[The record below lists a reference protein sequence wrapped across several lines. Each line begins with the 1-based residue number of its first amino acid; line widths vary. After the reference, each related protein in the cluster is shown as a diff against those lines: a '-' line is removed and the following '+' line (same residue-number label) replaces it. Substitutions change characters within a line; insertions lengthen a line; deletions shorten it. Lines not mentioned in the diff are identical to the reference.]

1 MVPAVAGPRA
11 VGGDVNDEK
20 PVLAPPGAGVPT
32 WQRLGGKHLLLPA
45 WCLWLSWERAVA
57 RLEHQGSALVRL
69 ADGRSEE
76 ELTRRFGEDAEAGYI
91 YRRGGF
97 GVENAAGHERYRYAD
112 EEGFDR
118 EEEAYERGERA
129 GGYRY

>member
-1 MVPAVAGPRA
+1 MPRGHPAY
-11 VGGDVNDEK
+11 EEEEMME
-20 PVLAPPGAGVPT
+20 
-32 WQRLGGKHLLLPA
+32 
-45 WCLWLSWERAVA
+45 ERMMEE
-57 RLEHQGSALVRL
+57 RMMEERMM
-69 ADGRSEE
+69 EE

>member
-1 MVPAVAGPRA
+1 MM
-11 VGGDVNDEK
+11 E
-20 PVLAPPGAGVPT
+20 
-32 WQRLGGKHLLLPA
+32 
-45 WCLWLSWERAVA
+45 ERMMEE
-57 RLEHQGSALVRL
+57 RMM
-69 ADGRSEE
+69 EE

-112 EEGFDR
+112 EEGFER

>member
-1 MVPAVAGPRA
+1 MM
-11 VGGDVNDEK
+11 E
-20 PVLAPPGAGVPT
+20 
-32 WQRLGGKHLLLPA
+32 
-45 WCLWLSWERAVA
+45 ERMMEE
-57 RLEHQGSALVRL
+57 RMM
-69 ADGRSEE
+69 EE

-129 GGYRY
+129 GGTATSLPICREIVATVKNDYHPM